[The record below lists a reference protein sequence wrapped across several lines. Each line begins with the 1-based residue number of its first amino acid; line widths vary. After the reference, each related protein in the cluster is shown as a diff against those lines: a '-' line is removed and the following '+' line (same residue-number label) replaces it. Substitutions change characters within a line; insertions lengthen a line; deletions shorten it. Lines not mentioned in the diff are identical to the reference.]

1 MPSRAVL
8 LVIALALV
16 AWTFPRPVSAQVSRP
31 DSAAI
36 LLNAAQRLEADG
48 QRVAASAVLTF
59 IVRNY
64 GDTPSGAEAR
74 RALTERPAAAEEGS
88 GRVELVAWGTLYGAW
103 LGIVVPAALSVDQPE
118 LWGVGLLGG
127 GPLGFAAAQSIATSR
142 HVTLGEARAMTF
154 GFRWGTSQAL
164 GWLLELS
171 DDVSTETAFATMG
184 LGGLGGM
191 ALGGAIAHRGSLTAG
206 QVAYSAQGYYWG
218 TYYAA
223 SLAAIANIDDHTGSW
238 IMAGG
243 DIGMLAAAAMAPEGI
258 TAGRAWLT
266 SAMGIAGMV
275 AGFGVDL
282 IIGADNEELIL
293 GIPMATSAVGLIL
306 GARSARAMAQ
316 RGADNGGGAGQG
328 ARPAALPSAL
338 LDIGAGGFRVGAP
351 APVPIMQRVGERG
364 PRPILR
370 PALTVPLLHV
380 AF

>member
-31 DSAAI
+31 DSAAV

-59 IVRNY
+59 IVRNF

-74 RALTERPAAAEEGS
+74 RELESRPAEGEGS

-103 LGIVVPAALSVDQPE
+103 MGIVVPAALSVEQPE
-118 LWGVGLLGG
+118 LWGVGLLAG
-127 GPLGFAAAQSIATSR
+127 GPLGYAAAQSYANSH
-142 HVTLGEARAMTF
+142 HVTLGEARAMSF
-154 GFRWGTSQAL
+154 GFRWGTMQAI
-164 GWLLELS
+164 GWLGELTDNAS
-171 DDVSTETAFATMG
+171 AETVFTTMG

-191 ALGGAIAHRGSLTAG
+191 VLGGATARRNHLTAG

-218 TYYAA
+218 TYYA
-223 SLAAIANIDDHTGSW
+223 LTLVAIANIDGHTGRW
-238 IMAGG
+238 ILAGG
-243 DIGMLAAAAMAPEGI
+243 DIGMLAGAAMAPEGI

-266 SAMGIAGMV
+266 SAMGIAGMA
-275 AGFGVDL
+275 AGFGLDL
-282 IIGADNEELIL
+282 IIQPDNTKLLL
-293 GIPMATSAVGLIL
+293 GIPMVTSAVGLIL
-306 GARSARAMAQ
+306 GTRSAREMAQ
-316 RGADNGGGAGQG
+316 RGPDNGGGAGV
-328 ARPAALPSAL
+328 ALPTAL
-338 LDIGAGGFRVGAP
+338 LDIGASGLRVGVP

-370 PALTVPLLHV
+370 PALTVQLLH
-380 AF
+380 ATF

>member
-1 MPSRAVL
+1 MPSRVVL
-8 LVIALALV
+8 LVALALV
-16 AWTFPRPVSAQVSRP
+16 AWTFPRPVSAQVSRS
-31 DSAAI
+31 DSAAV

-64 GDTPSGAEAR
+64 GDTPSAAAAR
-74 RALTERPAAAEEGS
+74 RTLTEQPAEGEGS

-103 LGIVVPAALSVDQPE
+103 LGIVVPGALGVERPE
-118 LWGVGLLGG
+118 VYGLGLLAG
-127 GPLGFAAAQSIATSR
+127 GPLGYAAAQSIATSR
-142 HVTLGEARAMTF
+142 HVTLGEARAMSF

-164 GWLLELS
+164 GWLLELGDEPS
-171 DDVSTETAFATMG
+171 AEAVFATMG
-184 LGGLGGM
+184 LGGVGGM
-191 ALGGAIAHRGSLTAG
+191 VLGGAIARRQHLTAG

-218 TYYAA
+218 TYYAVT
-223 SLAAIANIDDHTGSW
+223 LAAIANIDNHTGSW
-238 IMAGG
+238 VLAGG

-258 TAGRAWLT
+258 TAGRAWLI
-266 SAMGIAGMV
+266 SAMGIAGMA
-275 AGFGVDL
+275 AGWGVDL
-282 IIGADNEELIL
+282 IIQPDNTELLL

-306 GARSARAMAQ
+306 GTRSARAMAQ
-316 RGADNGGGAGQG
+316 RGPDNGGGAGQG
-328 ARPAALPSAL
+328 ARSAAPPTAL
-338 LDIGAGGFRVGAP
+338 LDIGASGFRVGVP